1 MKKKVLFILASCLLV
16 CNVQGVEMRG
26 GTISLTVTWDDPSGP
41 TNPIPKVPMPPL
53 FITQDGNILTLPATS
68 VDYTLVLYDENGTL
82 AYSTFLSAGTTQ
94 VILPTTLSGT
104 YEIRLVADTY
114 YYMGYLE
121 L

>member
-1 MKKKVLFILASCLLV
+1 MRKILLTAMILFGGAFSLCVYADEPI
-16 CNVQGVEMRG
+16 NVPLHFINEEE
-26 GTISLTVTWDDPSGP
+26 ISEGNT
-41 TNPIPKVPMPPL
+41 KAPMCPL

-68 VDYTLVLYDENGTL
+68 VDYTFVLYDENGTQ